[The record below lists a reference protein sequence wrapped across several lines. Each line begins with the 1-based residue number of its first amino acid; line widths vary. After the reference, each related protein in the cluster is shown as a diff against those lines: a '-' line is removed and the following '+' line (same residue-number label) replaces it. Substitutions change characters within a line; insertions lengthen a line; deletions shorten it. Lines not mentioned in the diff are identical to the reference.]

1 MAALLSEQL
10 RSSIREEAKKAGIV
24 DPNVAEVYRDLN
36 GLSDADAK
44 EYIFVN
50 RDRIQKN
57 MPVLLDKIESFQSAV
72 SVEPQWNRDEKIDY
86 EKITGNPNALG
97 DDFFKYNMKDMDYF
111 GSKVGMT
118 GREFMRKMADD
129 KTAHDRKQIAHGEDE
144 GGWFESPKAFA
155 KNLGGITMSFLAPRT
170 QEAIERG
177 EDPTL
182 KDRALDVTQDALYA
196 MPWSKG
202 VNLVAKGDKTRRLLD
217 LGSNAITPFVTE
229 ALDAVAYD
237 ENNPRGDFSI
247 AEGLLGTSI
256 NIATPKSLEMLLR
269 VAGPEVQAAY
279 KNVLSSYGAEA
290 AKNFLTNEIGDALYS
305 DKKLG
310 QVPMRGIGGVVNI
323 PLRAMQDYLDE
334 EEDKKKRAKA
344 KDAAYR
350 KWLKQN
356 SGDKGNITRKLL
368 EEEPEEE

>member
-50 RDRIQKN
+50 RDKIQKN
-57 MPVLLDKIESFQSAV
+57 MPVLLDKIESFQGAV

-97 DDFFKYNMKDMDYF
+97 DDFFKYSMKDMDYF

-118 GREFMRKMADD
+118 GREFMQKMAND
-129 KTAHDRKQIAHGEDE
+129 KTAQDRKLIAHGEDE
-144 GGWFESPKAFA
+144 GGWFESPMSFA
-155 KNLGGITMSFLAPRT
+155 KNLGGTTMRFLAPRT

-177 EDPTL
+177 EEPGI
-182 KDRALDVTQDALYA
+182 KDYALDVTQDALYA

-202 VNLVAKGDKTRRLLD
+202 VNLVAKGDKARRLLSF
-217 LGSNAITPFVTE
+217 GSNAITPFATE
-229 ALDAVAYD
+229 ALDAAAYD
-237 ENNPRGDFSI
+237 ENNPRGDFST
-247 AEGLLGTSI
+247 AEGLLGTTI

-279 KNVLSSYGAEA
+279 KNVLANYGAEA

-323 PLRAMQDYLDE
+323 PLRAIQEHLDE

-356 SGDKGNITRKLL
+356 S
-368 EEEPEEE
+368 EE